1 MNAPISAK
9 SVSLRWKEFASVVN
23 LILGTQRSDLATA
36 LGAAECLKRKNL
48 TAEAL
53 STRANRVN

>member
-23 LILGTQRSDLATA
+23 LILGTATFRFGD
-36 LGAAECLKRKNL
+36 GAGRGRMSEKKNL

-53 STRANRVN
+53 STRAK